1 MIMSLLHFT
10 LIDYLDQDYI
20 QGIDIVTTKEIDIIK
35 KKGHRNAMNARIQKE
50 PIRLHQTTKKIESR
64 KNRILSGIQN
74 GKQWNCRKKPI
85 SKIKKENISSMMNSK
100 RRKKT
105 RTQIVLRLFLQKGL
119 LVRSAMN

>member
-1 MIMSLLHFT
+1 MIMSPLHLT

-20 QGIDIVTTKEIDIIK
+20 QGIDIVMTKEIDIIK
-35 KKGHRNAMNARIQKE
+35 KKGHRNAMNAKIQKE

-64 KNRILSGIQN
+64 KNQILSGIQN
-74 GKQWNCRKKPI
+74 GKQWNCRKKQI

-119 LVRSAMN
+119 LVRNAMN